1 MVGIDKGKSVL
12 CQDLL
17 RIKSWPR
24 TFLCYPQLN
33 GIVAKFGFVV
43 VWILGSF
50 PCPKNVRILSIF
62 SMFCCIHFDR
72 FNWY

>member
-1 MVGIDKGKSVL
+1 MVCIDKGKSVL

-43 VWILGSF
+43 TLFFFLQVDKDKLT
-50 PCPKNVRILSIF
+50 KRSIKEAF
-62 SMFCCIHFDR
+62 LLM
-72 FNWY
+72 